1 MDVGGGGSMEGLMS
15 LSLLFT
21 SGASVRS
28 MSFDGRR
35 FVLRRVPSDF
45 PPFVDLGRHCGRRV
59 EAEGYF

>member
-1 MDVGGGGSMEGLMS
+1 MEGLMS

-21 SGASVRS
+21 LGASVRS
-28 MSFDGRR
+28 TSIDGLR
-35 FVLRRVPSDF
+35 FVVLRRVPSDF